1 MNCVIKKITSF
12 DALPVVLIIVYSNSC
27 ILHCPHKRLQDNSIT
42 EATTSSS
49 STSL

>member
-12 DALPVVLIIVYSNSC
+12 DALPVVLIIVLQF
-27 ILHCPHKRLQDNSIT
+27 LHPALSHKRLQDNSIT
-42 EATTSSS
+42 KATTSSS